1 MESRIVSSSDIE
13 LRMNQDELVIL
24 NNALNEV
31 CHGFEVDE
39 FETRIGSSRE
49 QASVLLQAIGQLLD
63 RLSQEGPVS

>member
-1 MESRIVSSSDIE
+1 MESRIVNSSNIE
-13 LRMNQDELVIL
+13 LRMTQDELVIL

-49 QASVLLQAIGQLLD
+49 QASSLLQAIGQLLD
-63 RLSQEGPVS
+63 QLSQEGPVS

>member
-1 MESRIVSSSDIE
+1 MESQIVDNGNVE
-13 LRMNQDELVIL
+13 LRVTQDELVIL

-49 QASVLLQAIGQLLD
+49 QAAALLKAIGHLLD
-63 RLSQEGPVS
+63 RLSKAGPVN